1 MMEEILEL
9 LDIWDIWRCF
19 AETTLSGNYA
29 NTFCYLVP
37 TEISDALVIVTEFIA
52 GLLFGN

>member
-19 AETTLSGNYA
+19 AETT
-29 NTFCYLVP
+29 
-37 TEISDALVIVTEFIA
+37 EISDALVIVTEFIA

>member
-1 MMEEILEL
+1 MEEILEL

-37 TEISDALVIVTEFIA
+37 TEISDALVIVTKFVA